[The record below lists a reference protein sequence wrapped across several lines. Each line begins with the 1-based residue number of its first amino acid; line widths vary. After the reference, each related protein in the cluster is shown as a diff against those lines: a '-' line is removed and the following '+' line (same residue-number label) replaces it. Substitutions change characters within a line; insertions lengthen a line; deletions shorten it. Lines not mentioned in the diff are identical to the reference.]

1 MVATIVALNALIP
14 AITGMLEASQVSAL
28 STAMVNNGALW
39 GEAIASEQAAL
50 HGANVALASTIE
62 SITGLKSGF
71 DVGTGIWTLG
81 GTELTTFAASAAAK
95 AKAAASAVSAIS
107 SSVMLTGISGLTLT
121 GLGILSKNKSAA
133 YLETRQK
140 IRDFRNIISVLP
152 QNMIKENLKN
162 ITNSIIQNS
171 KLNDKEKKDLLKEVQ
186 QVVNENY
193 QNIDYE
199 DTVNET
205 KRSI

>member
-1 MVATIVALNALIP
+1 
-14 AITGMLEASQVSAL
+14 
-28 STAMVNNGALW
+28 
-39 GEAIASEQAAL
+39 
-50 HGANVALASTIE
+50 
-62 SITGLKSGF
+62 
-71 DVGTGIWTLG
+71 
-81 GTELTTFAASAAAK
+81 
-95 AKAAASAVSAIS
+95 
-107 SSVMLTGISGLTLT
+107 MLTGVSGLTLT

-205 KRSI
+205 KRSR